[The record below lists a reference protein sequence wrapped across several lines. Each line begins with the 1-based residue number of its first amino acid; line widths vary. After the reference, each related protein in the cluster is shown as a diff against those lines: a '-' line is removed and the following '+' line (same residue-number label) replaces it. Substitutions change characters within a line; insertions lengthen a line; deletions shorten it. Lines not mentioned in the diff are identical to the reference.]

1 MRALAKHK
9 SQIALALPEALAI
22 WNRFRGLQSSGR
34 RFVHAEAYAVDR
46 RLAAEVRPLL
56 DHIGGYILV

>member
-22 WNRFRGLQSSGR
+22 WNRFRGLQSWAR
-34 RFVHAEAYAVDR
+34 RFVHAEAYAVDQ
-46 RLAAEVRPLL
+46 RLAAEVRPPL
-56 DHIGGYILV
+56 DHIGGYISM